1 MADVGFI
8 GTGKIGNPMCANVI
22 KGGHRVVVHDI
33 VEEQT
38 ANLIELGAV
47 WAESPAAVAAQT
59 EVVLTSLPGPPE
71 VTAVLRG
78 ADGVLE
84 GAEPGLVCFDL
95 STNLPSTVR
104 LLAERAAEQGVTFL
118 DSPVSNGVIG
128 AERAELAVMVG
139 GDKAAFD
146 QYKPVLECI
155 GNNVFHMGELGMGA
169 MTKIINNMVGLTSM
183 QVLIEATVLAE
194 KTGLDPARVHEVMSV
209 ASARNYVGNMPVLLE
224 RNFEE
229 ATFYLQWAAKD
240 VSLAVQAA
248 REAGMP
254 LPIASAAADTF
265 ARAKNRGLGRK
276 SVMATLLSAEE
287 DAGVTPDS
295 GDSPD

>member
-146 QYKPVLECI
+146 KYKPVLECI

>member
-84 GAEPGLVCFDL
+84 GAQPGLVCFDL